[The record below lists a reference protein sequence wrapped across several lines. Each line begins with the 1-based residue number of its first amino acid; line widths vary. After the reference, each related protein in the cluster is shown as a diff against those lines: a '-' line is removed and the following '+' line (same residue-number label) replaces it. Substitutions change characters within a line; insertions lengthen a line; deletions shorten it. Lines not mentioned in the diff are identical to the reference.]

1 MSVMSVQEVV
11 RRLSREKRTLLCNEL
26 IEIILGSKKD
36 GIPNELVA
44 DILDF
49 WKTNQLITTE
59 KTLGLVQASFRQNPI
74 ATRLL
79 LNRLDL
85 NPLFQVIEADLIVES

>member
-26 IEIILGSKKD
+26 IEIILESKKD
-36 GIPNELVA
+36 GVPNELVA

-59 KTLGLVQASFRQNPI
+59 KTLGLVHASYRQNPV

-79 LNRLDL
+79 LSDLDL
-85 NPLFQVIEADLIVES
+85 SPLFQVIEADLLLES